1 MKKISRSI
9 KEEDSECSSDESK
22 SGPVQN
28 HSEKAQISTGARNN
42 ISSGSKL

>member
-22 SGPVQN
+22 SGPVQK
-28 HSEKAQISTGARNN
+28 HSQ
-42 ISSGSKL
+42 

>member
-9 KEEDSECSSDESK
+9 KEEDSECSSDESNDR
-22 SGPVQN
+22 PVQT
-28 HSEKAQISTGARNN
+28 HSEKVPAAVYGRNN